1 MLKPLLISF
10 WILRLDFELM
20 RFQYG
25 SLSPISYSIKSH
37 SRICSLLFCRRI
49 EPGQS
54 QLGHSLNLN
63 LLKMFSL
70 KVVYF
75 KKEEYIFFLE
85 SYKKLLGLTSRCI
98 IPH

>member
-20 RFQYG
+20 RFRYG

-54 QLGHSLNLN
+54 QLGHSFNLN
-63 LLKMFSL
+63 LLKMLSL
-70 KVVYF
+70 KVVR
-75 KKEEYIFFLE
+75 KKKDYIFFLE